1 MHIDYTVYSEGK
13 LGMILDPKDLVTNV
27 AMTKEKLEK
36 KILRAKSLVPDE
48 TAKNILIKNL

>member
-13 LGMILDPKDLVTNV
+13 LGMILAPKDLVTNV

>member
-13 LGMILDPKDLVTNV
+13 LGMILAPKDLVTNV

-36 KILRAKSLVPDE
+36 KKYCALKCR
-48 TAKNILIKNL
+48 NIC

>member
-13 LGMILDPKDLVTNV
+13 LGMILAPKDLVTNV

-36 KILRAKSLVPDE
+36 KYCAQNHSCLTKLLR
-48 TAKNILIKNL
+48 IY